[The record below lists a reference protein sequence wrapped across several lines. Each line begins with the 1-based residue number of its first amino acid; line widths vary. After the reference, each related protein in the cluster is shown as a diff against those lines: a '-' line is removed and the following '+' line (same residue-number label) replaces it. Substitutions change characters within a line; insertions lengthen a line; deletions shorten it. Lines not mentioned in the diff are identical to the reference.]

1 MVRILFLLI
10 GFWMLTGCQTGTLDD
25 PNEVKTAG
33 VLAPEVIR
41 RQLKGTSDMLMARV
55 AKGEITDAQF
65 KELIAK
71 RANELLADLPL
82 DKIDP
87 EKAWEYGDVLR
98 TAQRWP
104 QAKMALEIAV
114 AQAQKGESED
124 RLINDTLRLAHAQA
138 MLGEIPEAIATADK
152 TMTAS
157 VGGSSPILP
166 AVLLEIVPAARGK
179 GHDSALAGLLERAID
194 KHVAT
199 VVDPQ
204 TEPGQAFLM
213 ARPHHVR
220 NAWRTIVDLYAKS
233 GKDEEAREAI
243 QRSEQMLRG
252 MRRL

>member
-1 MVRILFLLI
+1 VRYLFLLI
-10 GFWMLTGCQTGTLDD
+10 GGWMLWGCQTGTLDD
-25 PNEVKTAG
+25 PNEIKSAG
-33 VLAPEVIR
+33 VMAPEVIR

-82 DKIDP
+82 DKIAP

-104 QAKMALEIAV
+104 QAKRALEIAV
-114 AQAQKGESED
+114 DHARKGGSED

-157 VGGSSPILP
+157 AGGSSPILP

-179 GHDSALAGLLERAID
+179 GHDPALAGLLEKAIN

-204 TEPGQAFLM
+204 TEPGEAFLM

-220 NAWRTIVDLYAKS
+220 NAWRTVVDLYAKS
-233 GKDEEAREAI
+233 DKDEEARAAI
-243 QRSEQMLRG
+243 QRSEEMLRG